1 MLAILVCEA
10 SILLSVSPDLLVTQ
24 SNLAATYSALGR
36 DEEALQIE
44 RDVYSDHLR
53 LDGEED
59 EETIIAANNYA
70 ASLRDLHLFEEARSL
85 LRKVIPTA
93 QRVLG
98 EDHYLTLLLKKKCA
112 QSLYRDDG
120 ATLDDLREAVTTLED
135 TERIARRVLG
145 GAHPTAVR
153 IEQALRAVRQRQEAL
168 K

>member
-1 MLAILVCEA
+1 MRALSAARA
-10 SILLSVSPDLLVTQ
+10 SRRRHSNASVMGCAPPSTRRAVRPV
-24 SNLAATYSALGR
+24 
-36 DEEALQIE
+36 
-44 RDVYSDHLR
+44 
-53 LDGEED
+53 
-59 EETIIAANNYA
+59 
-70 ASLRDLHLFEEARSL
+70 SLRDLHLFEEARSL

-135 TERIARRVLG
+135 TERIARRVLS
-145 GAHPTAVR
+145 GAHPLTTSLEDDLQDAR
-153 IEQALRAVRQRQEAL
+153 AARDALQ